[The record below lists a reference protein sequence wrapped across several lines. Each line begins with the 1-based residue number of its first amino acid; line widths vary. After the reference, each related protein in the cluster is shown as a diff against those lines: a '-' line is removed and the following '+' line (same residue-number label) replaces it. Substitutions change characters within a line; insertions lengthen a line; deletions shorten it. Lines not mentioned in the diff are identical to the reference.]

1 MAADLQGALKTPERK
16 HYSSLSISDL
26 PEFLRKVA
34 DYDGHLQT
42 RLGLRLLLLTA
53 TRTVELR
60 AARWG
65 EFDFDNAL
73 WHIPAERV
81 KTRRPHIVPLSKQAL
96 ETLQTLKTLNGLSSY
111 LFPNRNR
118 PETYMSENTLLY
130 ALYRMGYHFRATGHG
145 FRATFS
151 TIMNE
156 MGYRDDVIERQLAH
170 DEQNKVRAAYNRAKY
185 LEERRAL
192 MQAWADHLDALVQG
206 APVIPFSYRVA

>member
-1 MAADLQGALKTPERK
+1 M
-16 HYSSLSISDL
+16 
-26 PEFLRKVA
+26 
-34 DYDGHLQT
+34 
-42 RLGLRLLLLTA
+42 
-53 TRTVELR
+53 ELR

-73 WHIPAERV
+73 WRIPAERM
-81 KTRRPHIVPLSKQAL
+81 KTRRAHIVPLSKQAL
-96 ETLQTLKTLNGLSSY
+96 ETLETLKTLNGLSSY

-130 ALYRMGYHFRATGHG
+130 ALYRMGYHSRAIGHG

-170 DEQNKVRAAYNRAKY
+170 DEQNRVRAAYNRAKY
-185 LEERRAL
+185 LEERRVL
-192 MQAWADHLDALVQG
+192 MQAWADHLDALAQG
-206 APVIPFSYRVA
+206 APVIPSAIGRPRTSC

>member
-26 PEFLRKVA
+26 PEFLRKLA
-34 DYDGHLQT
+34 DYDGHLQI

-73 WHIPAERV
+73 WRIPAERM
-81 KTRRPHIVPLSKQAL
+81 KTRRAHIVPLSKQAL

-118 PETYMSENTLLY
+118 PETYMSENTMLY
-130 ALYRMGYHFRATGHG
+130 ALYWMGYHSRATGTAFG
-145 FRATFS
+145 
-151 TIMNE
+151 
-156 MGYRDDVIERQLAH
+156 L
-170 DEQNKVRAAYNRAKY
+170 
-185 LEERRAL
+185 
-192 MQAWADHLDALVQG
+192 
-206 APVIPFSYRVA
+206 PFPRS